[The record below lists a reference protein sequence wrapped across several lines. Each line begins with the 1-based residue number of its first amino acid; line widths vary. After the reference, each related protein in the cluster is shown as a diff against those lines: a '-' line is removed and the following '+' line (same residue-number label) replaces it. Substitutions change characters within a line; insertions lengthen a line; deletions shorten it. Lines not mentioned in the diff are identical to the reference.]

1 VRIHDLR
8 VRVDNVVI
16 ASSPE
21 GVGVRG
27 PAGDVVQ
34 LLRASSCDSE
44 CKSLNG
50 VRYDG
55 TVLSDAQMALQILKN
70 AVRAALGLNES
81 TLFMY
86 FGGTAIPQRVLDWAA
101 GRTMNLGLLFCSS
114 EQECAQALE
123 MEANM
128 RSTSSEA
135 LLIAEFGGE
144 DLHEAAAHVAMDHFS
159 LSCGGD
165 AMAHSNKGA
174 VGIRFEFLDGV
185 SVADLQIN
193 GVANVGHMIQPLCRT
208 KGGNYIGADAR
219 GISIAVAK
227 DIQLNTDVSV
237 DSIHA
242 DNGEAYGI
250 DVREATTG
258 ISVSANIHNVSG
270 SDASMEI
277 AMRADEYTVGR
288 YSLQKS

>member
-1 VRIHDLR
+1 
-8 VRVDNVVI
+8 
-16 ASSPE
+16 
-21 GVGVRG
+21 
-27 PAGDVVQ
+27 
-34 LLRASSCDSE
+34 
-44 CKSLNG
+44 
-50 VRYDG
+50 
-55 TVLSDAQMALQILKN
+55 
-70 AVRAALGLNES
+70 
-81 TLFMY
+81 
-86 FGGTAIPQRVLDWAA
+86 
-101 GRTMNLGLLFCSS
+101 
-114 EQECAQALE
+114 
-123 MEANM
+123 
-128 RSTSSEA
+128 